1 MAFKRNNMSG
11 MDWFQVG
18 FLVIVVGVGL
28 GGFIWAAMK
37 KD

>member
-1 MAFKRNNMSG
+1 MTM

-18 FLVIVVGVGL
+18 FLVIVVVIGL
-28 GGFIWAAMK
+28 GGFVWAVMK

>member
-1 MAFKRNNMSG
+1 MSV

-28 GGFIWAAMK
+28 SGFIWAVFK

>member
-1 MAFKRNNMSG
+1 MSA

-18 FLVIVVGVGL
+18 FLVIVVAVGL
-28 GGFIWAAMK
+28 GGFVWVVMQ

>member
-1 MAFKRNNMSG
+1 MSA

-18 FLVIVVGVGL
+18 FLIAVVGVGV
-28 GGFIWAAMK
+28 GGFIWVVVK

>member
-1 MAFKRNNMSG
+1 MTL

-18 FLVIVVGVGL
+18 FLVIVVAVGL
-28 GGFIWAAMK
+28 GGFIWAVIK

>member
-1 MAFKRNNMSG
+1 MSA
-11 MDWFQVG
+11 MDWFQIG

-28 GGFIWAAMK
+28 GGFIWAVLK

>member
-1 MAFKRNNMSG
+1 MSA

-18 FLVIVVGVGL
+18 FLVLVVGVGL
-28 GGFIWAAMK
+28 GGFIWAVLK

>member
-1 MAFKRNNMSG
+1 MTA

-18 FLVIVVGVGL
+18 FLVLVVGIGL
-28 GGFIWAAMK
+28 GGFIWAVVK

>member
-1 MAFKRNNMSG
+1 MSA

-28 GGFIWAAMK
+28 GGFIWAVMQ

>member
-1 MAFKRNNMSG
+1 MTG

-18 FLVIVVGVGL
+18 FLVIVVGIGL